1 MIEYFYTLKNLKFI
15 QIRYQI
21 RYRIRRV
28 FRRLTRYKPN
38 LLIQKAGY
46 PVALEQIIV
55 KADSFNNFSFTFLNQ
70 TITFSNDSVISAK
83 SDFKINWKVENYGKL
98 WAYNLNY
105 MDYLLQKRMVPETG
119 LRLIKNFIDNL
130 PENKTG
136 LESYPISLRSV
147 NWIKFI
153 SVYSA
158 AFKKQ
163 SLEYTNSIDTINAS
177 LYAQYEI
184 LRKNL
189 EFHLLGNH
197 LLENGYSLLFGAFYF
212 RDENLW
218 TLAKQLLEKELEEQ
232 ILPDGAHYELSPM
245 YHQILTDR
253 LLDSVNLLQ
262 NNKVFSDQE
271 SLLTLLVIKASKMI
285 SWLNAVTFSS
295 GEIPLFNDSAF
306 GIAPLTDQLNNYAR
320 RLGISNCDDSLSMI
334 LSNSGF
340 QKFFSDDYECLFDLG
355 EIGPRYQA
363 GHAHADTFTFELYVR
378 GNPFI
383 VDTGTSTYNPGKR
396 RLLERGTKSHNTVTI
411 SDIDSSYIWA
421 SHRVG
426 SRATITTNA
435 DENGKIIASHSG
447 YRRLNSTLIREIE
460 ASDNQIIIT
469 DLIKKFKTV
478 PLNPFSKSKRIGT
491 ARLHIHPQRKAYL
504 KNQVLYI
511 DDLVEISFG
520 GFIGINQCEYYYASE
535 FNKLQKSWVYEI
547 IFDKELFT
555 RIRIG
560 DFK

>member
-21 RYRIRRV
+21 WYRIRRI
-28 FRRLTRYKPN
+28 FRTVTRYKPN
-38 LLIQKAGY
+38 LLIPKTGY
-46 PVALEQIIV
+46 PLALEPIIL

-70 TITFSNDSVISAK
+70 TVTFSNDSVISAK
-83 SDFKINWKVENYGKL
+83 SDSEINWKVENYGKL

-105 MDYLLQKRMVPETG
+105 MDYLLQKRMEPETG

-130 PENKTG
+130 QENTTG
-136 LESYPISLRSV
+136 LESYPISLRSI

-153 SVYSA
+153 SAYPA
-158 AFKKQ
+158 ALMEQ
-163 SLEYTNSIDTINAS
+163 NLEYSNTIDTINAS
-177 LYAQYEI
+177 LYAQYGI

-212 RDENLW
+212 RDNQIW

-232 ILPDGAHYELSPM
+232 ILQDGAHFELSPM

-253 LLDSVNLLQ
+253 LLDSVNLLK
-262 NNKVFSDQE
+262 NNKVFPDQE

-285 SWLNAVTFSS
+285 NWLNAVTFSS
-295 GEIPLFNDSAF
+295 GEIPLLNDSAF
-306 GIAPLTDQLNNYAR
+306 GIAPTTDQLNKYAG
-320 RLGISNCDDSLSMI
+320 RLGIPDRENSLSLI

-340 QKFFSDDYECLFDLG
+340 RKFFSDDYECLFDLG

-383 VDTGTSTYNPGKR
+383 VDTGTSTYDHGKR

-411 SDIDSSYIWA
+411 SDIDSSYMWA

-426 SRATITTNA
+426 SRATIKTNV

-447 YRRLNSTLIREIE
+447 YRKFNSTLVREIE
-460 ASDNQIIIT
+460 ASYNQIIIT
-469 DLIKKFKTV
+469 DVIKKFKTV
-478 PLNPFSKSKRIGT
+478 PFNPLSKSKRTAT

-520 GFIGINQCEYYYASE
+520 GLVGINKCEYYYAPE

-547 IFDKELFT
+547 VFDKELFT
-555 RIRIG
+555 RIKIG